1 MKLRKLFA
9 GVAAA
14 ATLLSGMAL
23 GAGSAMAADPA
34 GSATITLSGATNAV
48 KGHAYKVV
56 KIGSYDYSSITKDGK
71 VEGVHVAT
79 DAATAAGAAAAL
91 TKVPDNSNWNTGDY
105 KDNPVGYVAAH
116 SDMFASSVAEPWTG
130 KLRDF
135 VSSLVRQSDF
145 QTVLTGAPEHV
156 ADSDTYTISGL
167 ADGLYI
173 VIDTTADN
181 AEGVDHRQTNS
192 IPMLVAT
199 KINGHDLANQELGK
213 INVKNQPTDI
223 NKVIVK
229 DNKDM
234 TGTTEKV
241 GDTVTFKLTSKVPL
255 TVGYLN
261 TAEKQYQFQMTDT
274 MSKGLTFS
282 SVTSVTI
289 GNKTLKAA
297 NANATVDADHYMLTK
312 TDKQKYNADDT
323 ESMAT
328 TLLFDLSNAV
338 YAAGQN
344 AANSKVDAKAADTIT
359 IIYTA
364 ILNKDAIHAQNGANP
379 NRVDLDYSH
388 NPADNSKHHVPGPE
402 VKVYT
407 YDFGFTKVRAD
418 GQTSLDGAKFTI
430 KKNEKNG
437 QYLKFNETT
446 GLWENGTANDKFTGT
461 SGKFEFKGLGEGTYD
476 IEETDVPDGYLS
488 TTRAKFQVV
497 ITATNKDKDGN
508 VSDNAYTVKFINGN
522 NGFNMLTNLDKDGIA
537 GNGGAKVKNITSITQ
552 LPLTGATGI
561 AIFGVM
567 AVMVIGAGLAIGAK
581 RRSIANRLA

>member
-79 DAATAAGAAAAL
+79 DAATAGAATTVL
-91 TKVPDNSNWNTGDY
+91 TQVSGNSNWNTGDY
-105 KDNPVGYVAAH
+105 RDNPVGYVAAH
-116 SDMFASSVAEPWTG
+116 SDMFASSTAEPWTG

-145 QTVLTGAPEHV
+145 QTVLMAAPKHV
-156 ADSDTYTISGL
+156 ADSDTYTINGL

-173 VIDTTADN
+173 VIDTTAGN
-181 AEGVDHRQTNS
+181 ADGVDHKRTNS

-199 KINGHDLANQELGK
+199 KINGHDFANQELGSIK
-213 INVKNQPTDI
+213 VKNQPTDI

-241 GDTVTFKLTSKVPL
+241 GDAVTFKLTSKVPL

-261 TAEKQYQFQMTDT
+261 TVDKPYQFQMTDT
-274 MSKGLTFS
+274 MSKGLTFF
-282 SVTSVTI
+282 SVTSVKI
-289 GNKTLKAA
+289 GDKTLTAATA
-297 NANATVDADHYMLTK
+297 NAAADADHYKLT
-312 TDKQKYNADDT
+312 TTGKQKYNDAAT
-323 ESMAT
+323 ESTAT

-344 AANSKVDAKAADTIT
+344 AASSKADAKAADTIT

-407 YDFGFTKVRAD
+407 YDFGFTKVKAD

-430 KKNEKNG
+430 KKENG
-437 QYLKFNETT
+437 QYLKFNKVS
-446 GLWENGTANDKFTGT
+446 GLWENGTADDKFTGVD
-461 SGKFEFKGLGEGTYD
+461 GKFEFNGLGEGTYD
-476 IEETDVPDGYLS
+476 IEETDVPVGYLS
-488 TTRAKFQVV
+488 TTKAKFQVV
-497 ITATNKDKDGN
+497 ITATNKDTNNN
-508 VSDNAYTVKFINGN
+508 VLDNAYTVKFMNGN
-522 NGFNMLTNLDKDGIA
+522 SGFNMLTNLKADNTAD
-537 GNGGAKVKNITSITQ
+537 NGGAKVKNITSITQ

>member
-23 GAGSAMAADPA
+23 GAGSAMAADLT

-56 KIGSYDYSSITKDGK
+56 KIGSYDYPSITKDGK
-71 VEGVHVAT
+71 VKGVHVAT
-79 DAATAAGAAAAL
+79 DAATAEAATTVL
-91 TKVPDNSNWNTGDY
+91 TQVSGNSNWNTGDY
-105 KDNPVGYVAAH
+105 RDNPVGYVAAH
-116 SDMFASSVAEPWTG
+116 SDMFASSTAEPWTG

-145 QTVLTGAPEHV
+145 QTVLMAAPKHV

-173 VIDTTADN
+173 VIDTTAGN
-181 AEGVDHRQTNS
+181 AGGVDHKQTNS

-199 KINGHDLANQELGK
+199 KINGHDFADQELGR

-229 DNKDM
+229 DSKDM

-261 TAEKQYQFQMTDT
+261 TADKPYQFQMTDT

-282 SVTSVTI
+282 SVTSVKI
-289 GNKTLKAA
+289 GNKTLKASA
-297 NANATVDADHYMLTK
+297 GATATADADHYKLT
-312 TDKQKYNADDT
+312 TTGNQKYNDTAT
-323 ESMAT
+323 ESTAT

-344 AANSKVDAKAADTIT
+344 AANSKAGAKAADTIT

-364 ILNKDAIHAQNGANP
+364 ILNKNAIHAQNGANP

-407 YDFGFTKVRAD
+407 YDFGFTKVKAD

-430 KKNEKNG
+430 KKNENG
-437 QYLKFNETT
+437 QYLKFNEIT
-446 GLWENGTANDKFTGT
+446 GLWENGTANDKFAGT
-461 SGKFEFKGLGEGTYD
+461 DGKFEFKGLGEGTYD
-476 IEETDVPDGYLS
+476 IEETDVPAGYLS
-488 TTRAKFQVV
+488 TTRAKFQVA
-497 ITATNKDKDGN
+497 ITATNKDKNNN
-508 VSDNAYTVKFINGN
+508 VLDNAYTVKFVNGN
-522 NGFNMLTNLDKDGIA
+522 NGFNMLTNLDKYGIA

>member
-1 MKLRKLFA
+1 MKLRTLFA

-79 DAATAAGAAAAL
+79 DAATAEAATTVL
-91 TKVPDNSNWNTGDY
+91 TQVSGNSNWNTGDY
-105 KDNPVGYVAAH
+105 RDNPVGYVAAH
-116 SDMFASSVAEPWTG
+116 SDMFASSTAEPWTG

-145 QTVLTGAPEHV
+145 QTVLMAAPKHV
-156 ADSDTYTISGL
+156 ADSDTYTINGL

-173 VIDTTADN
+173 VIDTTAGN
-181 AEGVDHRQTNS
+181 ADGVDHKRTNS

-199 KINGHDLANQELGK
+199 KINGHDFANQELGSIK
-213 INVKNQPTDI
+213 VKNQPTDI

-241 GDTVTFKLTSKVPL
+241 GDAVTFKLTSKVPL

-261 TAEKQYQFQMTDT
+261 TVDKPYQFQMTDT
-274 MSKGLTFS
+274 MSKGLTFF
-282 SVTSVTI
+282 SVTSVKI
-289 GNKTLKAA
+289 GDKTLTAATA
-297 NANATVDADHYMLTK
+297 NAAADADHYKLT
-312 TDKQKYNADDT
+312 TTGKQKYNDAAT
-323 ESMAT
+323 ESTAT

-344 AANSKVDAKAADTIT
+344 AASSKADAKAADTIT

-407 YDFGFTKVRAD
+407 YDFGFTKVKAD

-430 KKNEKNG
+430 KKENG
-437 QYLKFNETT
+437 QYLKFNKVS
-446 GLWENGTANDKFTGT
+446 GLWENGTADDKFT
-461 SGKFEFKGLGEGTYD
+461 SVDGKFEFNGLGEGTYG
-476 IEETDVPDGYLS
+476 IEETDVPVGYLS
-488 TTRAKFQVV
+488 TTKAKFQVV
-497 ITATNKDKDGN
+497 ITATNKDTNNK
-508 VSDNAYTVKFINGN
+508 VLDNAYTVKFMNGN
-522 NGFNMLTNLDKDGIA
+522 NGFNMLTNLKADNTAD
-537 GNGGAKVKNITSITQ
+537 NGGAKVKNITSITQ

>member
-79 DAATAAGAAAAL
+79 DAATAEAATTVL
-91 TKVPDNSNWNTGDY
+91 TQVSGNSNWNTGDY
-105 KDNPVGYVAAH
+105 RDNPVGYVAAH
-116 SDMFASSVAEPWTG
+116 SDMFASSTAEPWTG

-145 QTVLTGAPEHV
+145 QTVLMAAPKHV
-156 ADSDTYTISGL
+156 ADSDTYTINGL

-173 VIDTTADN
+173 VIDTTAGN
-181 AEGVDHRQTNS
+181 ADGVDHKRTNS

-199 KINGHDLANQELGK
+199 KINGHDFANQELGSIK
-213 INVKNQPTDI
+213 VKNQPTDI

-241 GDTVTFKLTSKVPL
+241 GDAVTFKLTSKVPL

-261 TAEKQYQFQMTDT
+261 TVDKPYQFQMTDT
-274 MSKGLTFS
+274 MSKGLTFF
-282 SVTSVTI
+282 SVTSVKI
-289 GNKTLKAA
+289 GDKTLTAATA
-297 NANATVDADHYMLTK
+297 NAAADADHYKLT
-312 TDKQKYNADDT
+312 TTGKQKYNDAAT
-323 ESMAT
+323 ESTAT

-344 AANSKVDAKAADTIT
+344 AASSKADAKAADTIT

-407 YDFGFTKVRAD
+407 YDFGYTKVKAV

-430 KKNEKNG
+430 KKENG
-437 QYLKFNETT
+437 QYLKFNKVS
-446 GLWENGTANDKFTGT
+446 GLWENGTADDKFT
-461 SGKFEFKGLGEGTYD
+461 SVDGKFEFNGLGEGTYG
-476 IEETDVPDGYLS
+476 IEETDVPVGYLS
-488 TTRAKFQVV
+488 TTKAKFQVV
-497 ITATNKDKDGN
+497 ITATNKDTNNN
-508 VSDNAYTVKFINGN
+508 VLDNAYTVKFMNGN
-522 NGFNMLTNLDKDGIA
+522 KGFNMLTNLKADNTAD
-537 GNGGAKVKNITSITQ
+537 NGGAKVKNITSITQ

>member
-79 DAATAAGAAAAL
+79 DAATAEAATTVL
-91 TKVPDNSNWNTGDY
+91 TQVSGNSNWNTGDY
-105 KDNPVGYVAAH
+105 RDNPVGYVAAH
-116 SDMFASSVAEPWTG
+116 SDMFASSTAEPWTG

-135 VSSLVRQSDF
+135 VSRLVRQSDF
-145 QTVLTGAPEHV
+145 QTVLMAAPKHV
-156 ADSDTYTISGL
+156 ADSDTYTINGL

-173 VIDTTADN
+173 VIDTTAGN
-181 AEGVDHRQTNS
+181 ADGVDHKHTNS

-199 KINGHDLANQELGK
+199 KINGHDFANQELGSIK
-213 INVKNQPTDI
+213 VKNQPTDI

-241 GDTVTFKLTSKVPL
+241 GDAVTFKLTSKVPL

-261 TAEKQYQFQMTDT
+261 TVDKPYQFQMTDT
-274 MSKGLTFS
+274 MSKGLTFF
-282 SVTSVTI
+282 SVTSVKI
-289 GNKTLKAA
+289 GDKTLTAATA
-297 NANATVDADHYMLTK
+297 NAAADADHYKLT
-312 TDKQKYNADDT
+312 TTGKQKYNDAAT
-323 ESMAT
+323 ESTAT

-344 AANSKVDAKAADTIT
+344 AASSKADAKAADTIT

-407 YDFGFTKVRAD
+407 YDFGFTKVKAD

-430 KKNEKNG
+430 KKENG
-437 QYLKFNETT
+437 QYLKFNKVS
-446 GLWENGTANDKFTGT
+446 GLWENGTADDKFT
-461 SGKFEFKGLGEGTYD
+461 SVDGKFEFNGLGEGTYG
-476 IEETDVPDGYLS
+476 IEETDVPVGYLS
-488 TTRAKFQVV
+488 TTKAKFQVV
-497 ITATNKDKDGN
+497 ITATNKDTNNN
-508 VSDNAYTVKFINGN
+508 VLDNAYTVKFMNGN
-522 NGFNMLTNLDKDGIA
+522 NGFNMLTNLKADNTAD
-537 GNGGAKVKNITSITQ
+537 NGGAKVKNITSITQ

>member
-34 GSATITLSGATNAV
+34 SNATITLSGADNAV

-56 KIGSYDYSSITKDGK
+56 KIGSYDHASIKQDGK
-71 VEGVHVAT
+71 VEGVHVTT
-79 DAATAAGAAAAL
+79 DTATANGAAAAL
-91 TKVPDNSNWNTGDY
+91 TMVSDNDNWNAGDY

-116 SDMFASSVAEPWTG
+116 SDMFAGSTTEPWTG

-135 VSSLVRQSDF
+135 VSSLVQQSEF
-145 QTVLTGAPEHV
+145 QTALAGAPEHV
-156 ADSDTYTISGL
+156 ANSDTYTISGL

-181 AEGVDHRQTNS
+181 ANGVDHKHTNS

-199 KINGHDLANQELGK
+199 KINGHDLANQELGS

-261 TAEKQYQFQMTDT
+261 TADKPYQFQMTDT

-289 GNKTLKAA
+289 GSKTLEAD
-297 NANATVDADHYMLTK
+297 NATADADHYKLIK
-312 TDKQKYNADDT
+312 TANQKYNDAAT
-323 ESMAT
+323 ESAAT

-344 AANSKVDAKAADTIT
+344 AASSKANAKAADTIT
-359 IIYTA
+359 ITYTA
-364 ILNKDAIHAQNGANP
+364 ILNKNAIHAQNGANP

-407 YDFGFTKVRAD
+407 YDFGFTKVKAD

-430 KKNEKNG
+430 KKDN
-437 QYLKFNETT
+437 QYLKFDETT
-446 GLWENGTANDKFTGT
+446 GLWKNGTANDKFIGT
-461 SGKFEFKGLGEGTYD
+461 NGKFEFKGLGEGTYD
-476 IEETDVPDGYLS
+476 IEETDVPTGYLS
-488 TTRAKFQVV
+488 TARAKFQVV
-497 ITATNKDKDGN
+497 ITATNKDTNNN
-508 VSDNAYTVKFINGN
+508 VLDNAYTVKFMNGN
-522 NGFNMLTNLDKDGIA
+522 NGFNMLTNLKADNTAD
-537 GNGGAKVKNITSITQ
+537 NGGAKVKNITSITQ

>member
-79 DAATAAGAAAAL
+79 DAATAEAATTVL
-91 TKVPDNSNWNTGDY
+91 TQVSGNSNWNTGDY
-105 KDNPVGYVAAH
+105 RDNPVGYVAAH
-116 SDMFASSVAEPWTG
+116 SDMFASSTAEPWTG

-145 QTVLTGAPEHV
+145 QTVLMAAPKHV
-156 ADSDTYTISGL
+156 ADSDTYTINGL

-173 VIDTTADN
+173 VIDTTAGN
-181 AEGVDHRQTNS
+181 ADGVDHKRTNS

-199 KINGHDLANQELGK
+199 KINGHDFANQELGSIK
-213 INVKNQPTDI
+213 VKNQPTDI

-241 GDTVTFKLTSKVPL
+241 GDAVTFKLTSKVPL

-261 TAEKQYQFQMTDT
+261 TVDKPYQFQMTDT
-274 MSKGLTFS
+274 MSKGLTFF
-282 SVTSVTI
+282 SVTSVKI
-289 GNKTLKAA
+289 GDKTLTAATA
-297 NANATVDADHYMLTK
+297 NAAADADHYKLT
-312 TDKQKYNADDT
+312 TTGKQKYNDAAT
-323 ESMAT
+323 ESTAT

-344 AANSKVDAKAADTIT
+344 AASSKAGAKAADTIT

-407 YDFGFTKVRAD
+407 YDFGFTKVKAD

-430 KKNEKNG
+430 KKENG
-437 QYLKFNETT
+437 QYLKFNKVS
-446 GLWENGTANDKFTGT
+446 GLWENGTADDKFT
-461 SGKFEFKGLGEGTYD
+461 SVDGKFEFNGLGEGTYD
-476 IEETDVPDGYLS
+476 IEETDVPVGYLS
-488 TTRAKFQVV
+488 TTKAKFQVV
-497 ITATNKDKDGN
+497 ITATNKDTNNN
-508 VSDNAYTVKFINGN
+508 VLDNAYTVKFMNGN
-522 NGFNMLTNLDKDGIA
+522 NGFNMLTNLKADNTAD
-537 GNGGAKVKNITSITQ
+537 NGGAKVKNITSITQ

>member
-56 KIGSYDYSSITKDGK
+56 KIGSYDHASIKQDGK

-79 DAATAAGAAAAL
+79 DAATAEAATTVL
-91 TKVPDNSNWNTGDY
+91 TKVLGNNNWNTGDY

-116 SDMFASSVAEPWTG
+116 SEMFASSTAEPWTG
-130 KLRDF
+130 KLREF
-135 VSSLVRQSDF
+135 VSSLVQQSEF
-145 QTVLTGAPEHV
+145 QTALVGAAEHV
-156 ADSDTYTISGL
+156 ADSGTYTINGL
-167 ADGLYI
+167 KDGLYI

-181 AEGVDHRQTNS
+181 ADGVDHKHTNS

-199 KINGHDLANQELGK
+199 KIDGHDFANQELGSIK
-213 INVKNQPTDI
+213 VKNQPTDI

-229 DNKDM
+229 DDKGM

-261 TAEKQYQFQMTDT
+261 TDKPYQFQMTDT

-282 SVTSVTI
+282 SVTSVKI
-289 GNKTLKAA
+289 GSKTLNAA
-297 NANATVDADHYMLTK
+297 NDTATADADHYKLIT
-312 TDKQKYNADDT
+312 TDKQKYNAADT

-344 AANSKVDAKAADTIT
+344 AANSKADAKAADTIT
-359 IIYTA
+359 ITYTA

-407 YDFGFTKVRAD
+407 YDFGFTKVKAD

-430 KKNEKNG
+430 KKG
-437 QYLKFNETT
+437 DQYLKFDETT
-446 GLWENGTANDKFTGT
+446 GLWKNGTADDKFTGVD
-461 SGKFEFKGLGEGTYD
+461 GKFEFKGLGEGTYD
-476 IEETDVPDGYLS
+476 IEETDVPKGYLS
-488 TTRAKFQVV
+488 TTRAKFRVV

-508 VSDNAYTVKFINGN
+508 VSDNAYTVKFVNGN
-522 NGFNMLTNLDKDGIA
+522 EGFNMLTNLKTDNTAD
-537 GNGGAKVKNITSITQ
+537 NGGAKVKNITSITQ

>member
-34 GSATITLSGATNAV
+34 DNATITLSGATNAV

-91 TKVPDNSNWNTGDY
+91 NEVSDNSNWNTGDY
-105 KDNPVGYVAAH
+105 KDNPVGYVAAR

-156 ADSDTYTISGL
+156 ADSDAYTISGL

-181 AEGVDHRQTNS
+181 AKGVDHKQTNS

-261 TAEKQYQFQMTDT
+261 TVDKPYQFQMTDT

-282 SVTSVTI
+282 GVTSVKI
-289 GNKTLKAA
+289 GDKTLTAATA
-297 NANATVDADHYMLTK
+297 NAAADADHYKLT
-312 TDKQKYNADDT
+312 TTGKQKYNDAAT
-323 ESMAT
+323 ESTAT

-344 AANSKVDAKAADTIT
+344 AASSKVDAKAADTIT

-388 NPADNSKHHVPGPE
+388 NPADNSRHHVPGPE

-407 YDFGFTKVRAD
+407 YDFGFTKVKAD

-430 KKNEKNG
+430 KKNENG

-446 GLWENGTANDKFTGT
+446 GLWENGTADDKFAGVN
-461 SGKFEFKGLGEGTYD
+461 GKFEFKGLGEGTYD

-488 TTRAKFQVV
+488 TTKAKFQVV
-497 ITATNKDKDGN
+497 ITATNKGTNNN
-508 VSDNAYTVKFINGN
+508 VLDNAYTVKFVNGN

>member
-79 DAATAAGAAAAL
+79 DAATAEAATTVL
-91 TKVPDNSNWNTGDY
+91 TQVSGNSNWNTGDY
-105 KDNPVGYVAAH
+105 RDNPVGYVAAH
-116 SDMFASSVAEPWTG
+116 SDMFASSTAEPWTG

-145 QTVLTGAPEHV
+145 QTVLMAAPKHV
-156 ADSDTYTISGL
+156 ADSDTYTINGL

-173 VIDTTADN
+173 VIDTTAGN
-181 AEGVDHRQTNS
+181 ADGVDHKRTNS

-199 KINGHDLANQELGK
+199 KINGHDFANQELGSIK
-213 INVKNQPTDI
+213 VKNQPTDI

-241 GDTVTFKLTSKVPL
+241 GDAVTFKLTSKVPL

-261 TAEKQYQFQMTDT
+261 TVDKPYQFQMTDT
-274 MSKGLTFS
+274 MSKGLTFF
-282 SVTSVTI
+282 SVTSVKI
-289 GNKTLKAA
+289 GDKTLTAATA
-297 NANATVDADHYMLTK
+297 NAAADADHYKLT
-312 TDKQKYNADDT
+312 TTGKQKYNDAAT
-323 ESMAT
+323 ESTAT

-344 AANSKVDAKAADTIT
+344 AASSKAGAKAADTIT

-407 YDFGFTKVRAD
+407 YDFGFTKVKAD

-430 KKNEKNG
+430 KKENG
-437 QYLKFNETT
+437 QYLKFNKVS
-446 GLWENGTANDKFTGT
+446 GLWENGTADDKFT
-461 SGKFEFKGLGEGTYD
+461 SVDGKFEFNGLGEGTYD
-476 IEETDVPDGYLS
+476 IEETDVPVGYLS
-488 TTRAKFQVV
+488 TTKAKFQVV
-497 ITATNKDKDGN
+497 ITATNKDTNNN
-508 VSDNAYTVKFINGN
+508 VLDNAYTVKFMNGN
-522 NGFNMLTNLDKDGIA
+522 NGFNMLTNLKADNTAD
-537 GNGGAKVKNITSITQ
+537 NGGAKVKNITSITQ

-561 AIFGVM
+561 AIFSVM

>member
-23 GAGSAMAADPA
+23 GAGSAMAAD
-34 GSATITLSGATNAV
+34 SAAITLSGATNAV
-48 KGHAYKVV
+48 NGHTYKVV
-56 KIGSYDYSSITKDGK
+56 KIGSYDHPSITQNGK
-71 VEGVHVAT
+71 VEGVHVTTDTAT
-79 DAATAAGAAAAL
+79 ATGAATALTTAL
-91 TKVPDNSNWNTGDY
+91 NDSGWNAGDY
-105 KDNPVGYVAAH
+105 ENNPVGYVAAY
-116 SDMFASSVAEPWTG
+116 SGVFVSSAEEPWTG

-135 VSSLVRQSDF
+135 VGSLVQQSDF
-145 QTVLTGAPEHV
+145 QDALAGATEYV
-156 ADSDTYTISGL
+156 ATSDTYTINGL
-167 ADGLYI
+167 EDGLYV

-181 AEGVDHRQTNS
+181 ADGVDHKHTNS

-199 KINGHDLANQELGK
+199 KINGHDFADQKLGS
-213 INVKNQPTDI
+213 INVKNQPTYID
-223 NKVIVK
+223 KVIVK
-229 DNKDM
+229 DDKDM

-261 TAEKQYQFQMTDT
+261 TADKPYQFQMTDT

-297 NANATVDADHYMLTK
+297 ADADAADANHYKLT
-312 TDKQKYNADDT
+312 TAYDQKYNADDA
-323 ESMAT
+323 ESKAT

-344 AANSKVDAKAADTIT
+344 AVSSEADAKAADTIT

-407 YDFGFTKVRAD
+407 YDFGFTKVKAD

-430 KKNEKNG
+430 KKG
-437 QYLKFNETT
+437 DQYLKFNKDT
-446 GLWENGTANDKFTGT
+446 GLWENGTAYDKFAGVD
-461 SGKFEFKGLGEGTYD
+461 GKFEFKGLGEGTYD

-488 TTRAKFQVV
+488 TTRAKFQVI
-497 ITATNKDKDGN
+497 ITATNKDEKG
-508 VSDNAYTVKFINGN
+508 VRDNTYTVKFVNGN
-522 NGFNMLTNLDKDGIA
+522 GTFNMLTNLDEDGFA
-537 GNGGAKVKNITSITQ
+537 GEDGAKVKNITSITQ

-567 AVMVIGAGLAIGAK
+567 AVMVIGAGLVIGAK

>member
-23 GAGSAMAADPA
+23 GAGSAMAADPT
-34 GSATITLSGATNAV
+34 GNATITLSGADNAV
-48 KGHAYKVV
+48 KGHSYKVV

-79 DAATAAGAAAAL
+79 DAATAKAATTVL
-91 TKVPDNSNWNTGDY
+91 INVSGNSNWNTGDY

-116 SDMFASSVAEPWTG
+116 SDMFASSTAEPWTG
-130 KLRDF
+130 KLREF
-135 VSSLVRQSDF
+135 VSLLVQQSEF
-145 QTVLTGAPEHV
+145 QTALAGATEHV
-156 ADSDTYTISGL
+156 ADSDTYTINGL
-167 ADGLYI
+167 KDGLYI

-181 AEGVDHRQTNS
+181 ADGVDHKHTNS

-199 KINGHDLANQELGK
+199 KINGHDFANQKLGN

-261 TAEKQYQFQMTDT
+261 TVDKPYQFQMTDT

-282 SVTSVTI
+282 SVTSVKI
-289 GNKTLKAA
+289 GSKTLTAA
-297 NANATVDADHYMLTK
+297 NANAAADADHYKLTK
-312 TDKQKYNADDT
+312 TDKQKYNDAAT
-323 ESMAT
+323 ESTAT
-328 TLLFDLSNAV
+328 TLLFNLSNAV

-344 AANSKVDAKAADTIT
+344 AASSKADAKAADTIT

-388 NPADNSKHHVPGPE
+388 NPADNSTYHVPGPE

-407 YDFGFTKVRAD
+407 YDFGFTKVKAD
-418 GQTSLDGAKFTI
+418 GQTSLTGAKFTI
-430 KKNEKNG
+430 KKG
-437 QYLKFNETT
+437 DQYLKFDETT
-446 GLWENGTANDKFTGT
+446 GLWKNGTADDKFTGQN
-461 SGKFEFKGLGEGTYD
+461 GKFEFKGLGEGTYD
-476 IEETDVPDGYLS
+476 IEETDVPKGYLS
-488 TTRAKFQVV
+488 TTRAKFRVV

-508 VSDNAYTVKFINGN
+508 VSDNAYTIKFVNGN
-522 NGFNMLTNLDKDGIA
+522 EGFNMLTNLKTDNTAD
-537 GNGGAKVKNITSITQ
+537 NGGAKVKNITSITQ

>member
-79 DAATAAGAAAAL
+79 DAATAEAATTVL
-91 TKVPDNSNWNTGDY
+91 TQVSGNSNWNTGDY
-105 KDNPVGYVAAH
+105 RDNPVGYVAAH
-116 SDMFASSVAEPWTG
+116 SDMFASSTAEPWTG

-145 QTVLTGAPEHV
+145 QTVLMAAPKHV
-156 ADSDTYTISGL
+156 ADSDTYTINGL

-173 VIDTTADN
+173 VIDTTAGN
-181 AEGVDHRQTNS
+181 ADGVDHKRTNS

-199 KINGHDLANQELGK
+199 KINGHDFANQELGSIK
-213 INVKNQPTDI
+213 VKNQPTDI

-241 GDTVTFKLTSKVPL
+241 GDAVTFKLTSKVPL

-261 TAEKQYQFQMTDT
+261 TVDKPYQFQMTDT
-274 MSKGLTFS
+274 MSKGLTFF
-282 SVTSVTI
+282 SVTSVKI
-289 GNKTLKAA
+289 GDKTLTAATA
-297 NANATVDADHYMLTK
+297 NAAADADHYKLT
-312 TDKQKYNADDT
+312 TTGKQKYNDAAT
-323 ESMAT
+323 ESTAT

-344 AANSKVDAKAADTIT
+344 AASSKADAKAADTIT

-407 YDFGFTKVRAD
+407 YDFGFTKVKAD

-430 KKNEKNG
+430 KKENG
-437 QYLKFNETT
+437 QYLKSNKVS
-446 GLWENGTANDKFTGT
+446 GLWENGTADDKFT
-461 SGKFEFKGLGEGTYD
+461 SVDGKFEFNGLGEGTYG
-476 IEETDVPDGYLS
+476 IEETDVPVGYLS
-488 TTRAKFQVV
+488 TTKAKFQVV
-497 ITATNKDKDGN
+497 ITATNKDTNNN
-508 VSDNAYTVKFINGN
+508 VLDNAYTVKFMNGN
-522 NGFNMLTNLDKDGIA
+522 NGFNMLTNLKADNTAD
-537 GNGGAKVKNITSITQ
+537 NGGAKVKNITSITQ

>member
-1 MKLRKLFA
+1 MKLKKLFA

-79 DAATAAGAAAAL
+79 DAATAEAATTVL
-91 TKVPDNSNWNTGDY
+91 TQVSGNSNWNTGDY
-105 KDNPVGYVAAH
+105 RDNPVGYVAAH
-116 SDMFASSVAEPWTG
+116 SDMFASSTAEPWTG

-145 QTVLTGAPEHV
+145 QTVLMAAPKHV
-156 ADSDTYTISGL
+156 ADSDTYTINGL

-173 VIDTTADN
+173 VIDTTAGN
-181 AEGVDHRQTNS
+181 ADGVDHKRTNS

-199 KINGHDLANQELGK
+199 KINGHDFANQELGSIK
-213 INVKNQPTDI
+213 VKNQPTDI

-241 GDTVTFKLTSKVPL
+241 GDAVTFKLTSKVPL

-261 TAEKQYQFQMTDT
+261 TVDKPYQFQMTDT
-274 MSKGLTFS
+274 MSKGLTFF
-282 SVTSVTI
+282 SVTSVKI
-289 GNKTLKAA
+289 GDKTLTAATA
-297 NANATVDADHYMLTK
+297 NAAADADHYKLT
-312 TDKQKYNADDT
+312 TTGKQKYNDAAT
-323 ESMAT
+323 ESTAT

-344 AANSKVDAKAADTIT
+344 AASSKADAKAADTIT

-407 YDFGFTKVRAD
+407 YDFGFTKVKAD

-430 KKNEKNG
+430 KKENG
-437 QYLKFNETT
+437 QYLKFNKVS
-446 GLWENGTANDKFTGT
+446 GLWENGTADDKFT
-461 SGKFEFKGLGEGTYD
+461 SVDGKFEFNGLGEGTYD
-476 IEETDVPDGYLS
+476 IEETDVPVGYLS
-488 TTRAKFQVV
+488 TTKAKFQVV
-497 ITATNKDKDGN
+497 ITATNKDTNNN
-508 VSDNAYTVKFINGN
+508 VLDNAYTVKFMNGN
-522 NGFNMLTNLDKDGIA
+522 NGFNMLTNLKADNTAD
-537 GNGGAKVKNITSITQ
+537 NGGAKVKNITSITQ

>member
-79 DAATAAGAAAAL
+79 DAATAEAATTVL
-91 TKVPDNSNWNTGDY
+91 TQVSGNSNWNTGDY
-105 KDNPVGYVAAH
+105 RDNPVGYVAAH
-116 SDMFASSVAEPWTG
+116 SDMFASSTAEPWTG

-145 QTVLTGAPEHV
+145 QTVLMAAPKHV
-156 ADSDTYTISGL
+156 ADSDTYTINGL

-173 VIDTTADN
+173 VIDTTAGN
-181 AEGVDHRQTNS
+181 ADGVDHKRTNS

-199 KINGHDLANQELGK
+199 KINGHDFANQELGSIK
-213 INVKNQPTDI
+213 VKNQPTDI

-241 GDTVTFKLTSKVPL
+241 GDAVTFKLTSKVPL

-261 TAEKQYQFQMTDT
+261 TVDKPYQFQMTDT
-274 MSKGLTFS
+274 MSKGLTFF
-282 SVTSVTI
+282 SVTSVKI
-289 GNKTLKAA
+289 GDKTLTAATA
-297 NANATVDADHYMLTK
+297 NAAADADHYKLT
-312 TDKQKYNADDT
+312 TTGKQKYNDAAT
-323 ESMAT
+323 ESTAT

-344 AANSKVDAKAADTIT
+344 AASSKADAKAADTIT

-407 YDFGFTKVRAD
+407 YDFGFTKVKAD

-430 KKNEKNG
+430 KKENG
-437 QYLKFNETT
+437 QYLKFNKVS
-446 GLWENGTANDKFTGT
+446 GLWENGTADDKFT
-461 SGKFEFKGLGEGTYD
+461 SVDGKFGFNGLGEGTYD
-476 IEETDVPDGYLS
+476 IEETDVPVGYLS
-488 TTRAKFQVV
+488 TTKAKFQVV
-497 ITATNKDKDGN
+497 ITATNKDTNNN
-508 VSDNAYTVKFINGN
+508 VLDNAYTVKFMNGN
-522 NGFNMLTNLDKDGIA
+522 NGFNMLTNLKADNTAD
-537 GNGGAKVKNITSITQ
+537 NGGAKVKNITSITQ

>member
-79 DAATAAGAAAAL
+79 DAATAEAATTVL
-91 TKVPDNSNWNTGDY
+91 TQVSGNSNWNTGDY
-105 KDNPVGYVAAH
+105 RDNPVGYVAAH
-116 SDMFASSVAEPWTG
+116 SDMFASSTAEPWTG

-145 QTVLTGAPEHV
+145 QTVLMAAPKHV
-156 ADSDTYTISGL
+156 ADSDTYTINGL

-173 VIDTTADN
+173 VIDTTAGN
-181 AEGVDHRQTNS
+181 ADGVDHKRTNS

-199 KINGHDLANQELGK
+199 KINGHDFANQELGSIK
-213 INVKNQPTDI
+213 VKNQPTDI

-241 GDTVTFKLTSKVPL
+241 GDAVTFKLTSKVPL

-261 TAEKQYQFQMTDT
+261 TVDKPYQFQMTDT
-274 MSKGLTFS
+274 MSKGLTFF
-282 SVTSVTI
+282 SVTSVKI
-289 GNKTLKAA
+289 GDKTLTAATA
-297 NANATVDADHYMLTK
+297 NAAADADHYKLT
-312 TDKQKYNADDT
+312 TTGKQKYNDAAT
-323 ESMAT
+323 ESTAT

-344 AANSKVDAKAADTIT
+344 AASSKADAKAADTIT

-407 YDFGFTKVRAD
+407 YDFGFTKVKAD

-430 KKNEKNG
+430 KKENG
-437 QYLKFNETT
+437 QYLKFNKVS
-446 GLWENGTANDKFTGT
+446 GLWENGTADDKFT
-461 SGKFEFKGLGEGTYD
+461 SVDGKFEFNGLGEGTYG
-476 IEETDVPDGYLS
+476 IEETDVPVGYLS
-488 TTRAKFQVV
+488 TTKAKFQVV
-497 ITATNKDKDGN
+497 ITATNKDTNNN
-508 VSDNAYTVKFINGN
+508 VLDNAYTVKFMNGN
-522 NGFNMLTNLDKDGIA
+522 NGFNMLTNLKADNTAD
-537 GNGGAKVKNITSITQ
+537 NGGAKVKNITSITQ

>member
-79 DAATAAGAAAAL
+79 DAATAGAATTVL
-91 TKVPDNSNWNTGDY
+91 TQVSGNSNWNTGDY
-105 KDNPVGYVAAH
+105 RDNPVGYVAAH
-116 SDMFASSVAEPWTG
+116 SDMFASSTAEPWTG

-145 QTVLTGAPEHV
+145 QTVLMAAPKHV
-156 ADSDTYTISGL
+156 ADSDTYTINGL

-173 VIDTTADN
+173 VIDTTAGN
-181 AEGVDHRQTNS
+181 ADGVDHKRTNS

-199 KINGHDLANQELGK
+199 KINGHDFANQELGSIK
-213 INVKNQPTDI
+213 VKNQPTDI

-241 GDTVTFKLTSKVPL
+241 GDAVTFKLTSKVPL

-261 TAEKQYQFQMTDT
+261 TVDKPYQFQMTDT
-274 MSKGLTFS
+274 MSKGLTFF
-282 SVTSVTI
+282 SVTSVKI
-289 GNKTLKAA
+289 GDKTLTAATA
-297 NANATVDADHYMLTK
+297 NAAADADHYKLT
-312 TDKQKYNADDT
+312 TTGKQKYNDAAT
-323 ESMAT
+323 ESTAT

-344 AANSKVDAKAADTIT
+344 AASSKADAKAADTIT

-407 YDFGFTKVRAD
+407 YDFGFTKVKAD

-430 KKNEKNG
+430 KKENG
-437 QYLKFNETT
+437 QYLKFNKVS
-446 GLWENGTANDKFTGT
+446 GLWENGTADDKFTGVD
-461 SGKFEFKGLGEGTYD
+461 GKFEFNGLGEGTYD
-476 IEETDVPDGYLS
+476 IEETDVPVGYLS
-488 TTRAKFQVV
+488 TTKAKFQVV
-497 ITATNKDKDGN
+497 ITATNKDTNNN
-508 VSDNAYTVKFINGN
+508 VLDNAYTVKFMNGKS
-522 NGFNMLTNLDKDGIA
+522 GFNMLTNLKADNTAD
-537 GNGGAKVKNITSITQ
+537 NGGAKVKNITSITQ

>member
-79 DAATAAGAAAAL
+79 DAATAEAATTVL
-91 TKVPDNSNWNTGDY
+91 TQVSGNSNWNTGDY
-105 KDNPVGYVAAH
+105 RDNPVGYVAAH
-116 SDMFASSVAEPWTG
+116 SDMFASSTAEPWTG

-145 QTVLTGAPEHV
+145 QTVLMAAPKHV
-156 ADSDTYTISGL
+156 ADSDTYTINGL

-173 VIDTTADN
+173 VIDTTAGN
-181 AEGVDHRQTNS
+181 ADGVDHKRTNS

-199 KINGHDLANQELGK
+199 KINGHDFANQELGSIK
-213 INVKNQPTDI
+213 VKNQPTDI

-241 GDTVTFKLTSKVPL
+241 GDAVTFKLTSKVPL

-261 TAEKQYQFQMTDT
+261 TVDKPYQFQMTDT
-274 MSKGLTFS
+274 MSKGLTFF
-282 SVTSVTI
+282 SVTSVKI
-289 GNKTLKAA
+289 GDKTLTAATA
-297 NANATVDADHYMLTK
+297 NAAADADHYKLT
-312 TDKQKYNADDT
+312 TTGKQKYNDAAT
-323 ESMAT
+323 ESTAT

-344 AANSKVDAKAADTIT
+344 AASSKADAKAADTIT

-407 YDFGFTKVRAD
+407 YDFGFTKVKAD

-430 KKNEKNG
+430 KKENG
-437 QYLKFNETT
+437 QYLKFNKVS
-446 GLWENGTANDKFTGT
+446 GLWENGTADDKFT
-461 SGKFEFKGLGEGTYD
+461 SVDGKFEFNGLGEGTYD
-476 IEETDVPDGYLS
+476 IEETDVPVGYLS
-488 TTRAKFQVV
+488 TTKAKFQVV
-497 ITATNKDKDGN
+497 ITATNKDTNNN
-508 VSDNAYTVKFINGN
+508 VLDNAYTVKFMNGN
-522 NGFNMLTNLDKDGIA
+522 NGFNMLTNLKADNTAD
-537 GNGGAKVKNITSITQ
+537 NGGAKVKNITSITQ

>member
-56 KIGSYDYSSITKDGK
+56 KIGSYDYSSIKQDGK

-79 DAATAAGAAAAL
+79 DAATAEAAATVL
-91 TKVPDNSNWNTGDY
+91 TQVLNNNSNWNAGDY

-116 SDMFASSVAEPWTG
+116 SDMFASSTAEPWTG

-135 VSSLVRQSDF
+135 VSSLVRQSEF
-145 QTVLTGAPEHV
+145 QTALAGATEHV
-156 ADSDTYTISGL
+156 ADSDTYTINGL
-167 ADGLYI
+167 KDGLYI

-181 AEGVDHRQTNS
+181 ADGVDHKHTNS

-199 KINGHDLANQELGK
+199 KIDGHDFADQTLGN

-261 TAEKQYQFQMTDT
+261 TVDKPYRFQMTDT

-282 SVTSVTI
+282 GVTSVTI

-297 NANATVDADHYMLTK
+297 NADADHYQLTK
-312 TDKQKYNADDT
+312 KDNQQYNDTDT
-323 ESMAT
+323 ENKAT

-338 YAAGQN
+338 HAAGQN
-344 AANSKVDAKAADTIT
+344 AVSSTVDAKAADTIT
-359 IIYTA
+359 ITYTA

-407 YDFGFTKVRAD
+407 YDFGFTKVKAD

-430 KKNEKNG
+430 KKG
-437 QYLKFNETT
+437 DQYLKFNETT
-446 GLWENGTANDKFTGT
+446 GLWENGTANDKFT
-461 SGKFEFKGLGEGTYD
+461 SVDGKFEFNGLGEGTYD
-476 IEETDVPDGYLS
+476 IEETDVPEGYLS
-488 TTRAKFQVV
+488 VTKARFQVV
-497 ITATNKDKDGN
+497 ITATRKDTNNN
-508 VSDNAYTVKFINGN
+508 VLDNDYTVKFMNGN
-522 NGFNMLTNLDKDGIA
+522 NGFNMLTNLKADNTAD
-537 GNGGAKVKNITSITQ
+537 NGGAKVKNITSITQ

>member
-1 MKLRKLFA
+1 
-9 GVAAA
+9 
-14 ATLLSGMAL
+14 
-23 GAGSAMAADPA
+23 
-34 GSATITLSGATNAV
+34 
-48 KGHAYKVV
+48 
-56 KIGSYDYSSITKDGK
+56 
-71 VEGVHVAT
+71 
-79 DAATAAGAAAAL
+79 
-91 TKVPDNSNWNTGDY
+91 
-105 KDNPVGYVAAH
+105 
-116 SDMFASSVAEPWTG
+116 MFASSTAEPWTG

-145 QTVLTGAPEHV
+145 QTVLMAAPKHV
-156 ADSDTYTISGL
+156 ADSDTYTINGL

-173 VIDTTADN
+173 VIDTTAGN
-181 AEGVDHRQTNS
+181 ADGVDHKRTNS

-199 KINGHDLANQELGK
+199 KINGHDFANQELGSIK
-213 INVKNQPTDI
+213 VKNQPTDI

-241 GDTVTFKLTSKVPL
+241 GDAVTFKLTSKVPL

-261 TAEKQYQFQMTDT
+261 TVDKPYQFQMTDT
-274 MSKGLTFS
+274 MSKGLTFF
-282 SVTSVTI
+282 SVTSVKI
-289 GNKTLKAA
+289 GDKTLTAATA
-297 NANATVDADHYMLTK
+297 NAAADADHYKLT
-312 TDKQKYNADDT
+312 TTGKQKYNDAAT
-323 ESMAT
+323 ESTAT

-344 AANSKVDAKAADTIT
+344 AASSKADAKAADTIT

-407 YDFGFTKVRAD
+407 YDFGFTKVKAD

-430 KKNEKNG
+430 KKENG
-437 QYLKFNETT
+437 QYLKFNKVS
-446 GLWENGTANDKFTGT
+446 GLWENGTADDKFT
-461 SGKFEFKGLGEGTYD
+461 SVDGKFEFNGLGEGTYG
-476 IEETDVPDGYLS
+476 IEETDVPVGYLS
-488 TTRAKFQVV
+488 TTKAKFQVV
-497 ITATNKDKDGN
+497 ITATNKDTNNN
-508 VSDNAYTVKFINGN
+508 VLDNAYTVKFMNGN
-522 NGFNMLTNLDKDGIA
+522 NGFNMLTNLKADNTAD
-537 GNGGAKVKNITSITQ
+537 NGGAKVKNITSITQ

>member
-56 KIGSYDYSSITKDGK
+56 KIGSYDYSSIKQDGK

-79 DAATAAGAAAAL
+79 DAATAEAAATVL
-91 TKVPDNSNWNTGDY
+91 TQVLNNNSNWNAGDY

-116 SDMFASSVAEPWTG
+116 SDMFASSTAEPWTG

-135 VSSLVRQSDF
+135 VSSLVRQSEF
-145 QTVLTGAPEHV
+145 QTALAGATEHV
-156 ADSDTYTISGL
+156 ADSDTYTINGL
-167 ADGLYI
+167 KDGLYI

-181 AEGVDHRQTNS
+181 ADGVDHKHTNS

-199 KINGHDLANQELGK
+199 KIDGHDFADQTLGN

-261 TAEKQYQFQMTDT
+261 TVDKPYRFQMTDT

-282 SVTSVTI
+282 GVTSVTI

-297 NANATVDADHYMLTK
+297 NADANADADHYQLTK
-312 TDKQKYNADDT
+312 KDNQQYNDTDT
-323 ESMAT
+323 ENKAT

-338 YAAGQN
+338 HAAGQN
-344 AANSKVDAKAADTIT
+344 AVSSTVDAKAADTIT
-359 IIYTA
+359 ITYTA

-407 YDFGFTKVRAD
+407 YDFGFTKVKAD

-430 KKNEKNG
+430 KKG
-437 QYLKFNETT
+437 DQYLKFNETT
-446 GLWENGTANDKFTGT
+446 GLWENGTANDKFT
-461 SGKFEFKGLGEGTYD
+461 SVDGKFEFNGLGEGTYD
-476 IEETDVPDGYLS
+476 IEETDVPEGYLS
-488 TTRAKFQVV
+488 VTKARFQVV
-497 ITATNKDKDGN
+497 ITATRKDTNNN
-508 VSDNAYTVKFINGN
+508 VLDNDYTVKFMNGN
-522 NGFNMLTNLDKDGIA
+522 NGFNMLTNLKADNTAD
-537 GNGGAKVKNITSITQ
+537 NGGAKVKNITSITQ

>member
-34 GSATITLSGATNAV
+34 SNATITLSGDANAV
-48 KGHAYKVV
+48 KGHTYKVV
-56 KIGSYDYSSITKDGK
+56 KIGSYDHPSITTDGK
-71 VEGVHVAT
+71 VEGVHVTT
-79 DAATAAGAAAAL
+79 DAATAIGAATAL
-91 TKVPDNSNWNTGDY
+91 DEASGNNNWRNDGDY
-105 KDNPVGYVAAH
+105 GNNPVGYVAAH
-116 SDMFASSVAEPWTG
+116 SDVLFASSTTEPWTG
-130 KLRDF
+130 TLRDF
-135 VSSLVRQSDF
+135 VSRLVQQSDF
-145 QTVLTGAPEHV
+145 QNVLAKAAGHV
-156 ADSDTYTISGL
+156 ADSDTYTINGL
-167 ADGLYI
+167 ADGLYV

-181 AEGVDHRQTNS
+181 ANGVDHKQTNS

-199 KINGHDLANQELGK
+199 KIDGHDFADQTLGSIK
-213 INVKNQPTDI
+213 VKNQTTDI

-229 DNKDM
+229 DDKDM

-261 TAEKQYQFQMTDT
+261 TTDKPYQFQMTDT
-274 MSKGLTFS
+274 MSKGLTFFDVA
-282 SVTSVTI
+282 SVKI
-289 GNKTLKAA
+289 GDKTLTPATA
-297 NANATVDADHYMLTK
+297 NTTVDADHYMLIK
-312 TDKQKYNADDT
+312 TDKQQYNAYDT
-323 ESMAT
+323 ETKAT

-344 AANSKVDAKAADTIT
+344 AASSNAEAKAADTIT
-359 IIYTA
+359 ITYTA
-364 ILNKDAIHAQNGANP
+364 KLNKDAIHAQDGANP

-407 YDFGFTKVRAD
+407 YDFGFTKVKAD

-430 KKNEKNG
+430 KKG
-437 QYLKFNETT
+437 DQYLKFNETT
-446 GLWENGTANDKFTGT
+446 GLWKDGTADDKFTGEN
-461 SGKFEFKGLGEGTYD
+461 GKFDFNGLGEGTYD
-476 IEETDVPDGYLS
+476 IEETDAPAGYLS
-488 TTRAKFQVV
+488 TAKAKFQVV

-508 VSDNAYTVKFINGN
+508 VRDNTYTVKFVNGN
-522 NGFNMLTNLDKDGIA
+522 KGFDMLTNLNEDGTA
-537 GNGGAKVKNITSITQ
+537 ADGGAKVKNITSITQ
-552 LPLTGATGI
+552 LPLTGTTGI

-567 AVMVIGAGLAIGAK
+567 AVMVIGSGLAIGVK

>member
-23 GAGSAMAADPA
+23 GTGSAMAADPA

-56 KIGSYDYSSITKDGK
+56 KIGSYDYSSIKQDGK

-79 DAATAAGAAAAL
+79 DAATAEAAATVL
-91 TKVPDNSNWNTGDY
+91 TQVLNNNSNWNAGDY

-116 SDMFASSVAEPWTG
+116 SDMFASSTAEPWTG

-135 VSSLVRQSDF
+135 VSSLVRQSEF
-145 QTVLTGAPEHV
+145 QTALAGATEHV
-156 ADSDTYTISGL
+156 ADSDTYTINGL
-167 ADGLYI
+167 KDGLYI

-181 AEGVDHRQTNS
+181 ADGVDHKHTNS

-199 KINGHDLANQELGK
+199 KIDGHDFADQTLGN

-261 TAEKQYQFQMTDT
+261 TVDKPYRFQMTDT

-282 SVTSVTI
+282 GVTSVTI

-297 NANATVDADHYMLTK
+297 DADADADHYQLTK
-312 TDKQKYNADDT
+312 KDNQQYNDTDT
-323 ESMAT
+323 ENKAT

-338 YAAGQN
+338 HAAGQN
-344 AANSKVDAKAADTIT
+344 AVSSTVDAKAADTIT
-359 IIYTA
+359 ITYTA

-407 YDFGFTKVRAD
+407 YDFGFTKVKAD

-430 KKNEKNG
+430 KKG
-437 QYLKFNETT
+437 DQYLKFNETT
-446 GLWENGTANDKFTGT
+446 GLWENGTANDKFTGVK
-461 SGKFEFKGLGEGTYD
+461 GKFEFNGLGEGTYD
-476 IEETDVPDGYLS
+476 IEETDVPEGYLS
-488 TTRAKFQVV
+488 ATKARFQVV
-497 ITATNKDKDGN
+497 ITATHKDTNNN
-508 VSDNAYTVKFINGN
+508 VLDNDYTVKFINGN
-522 NGFNMLTNLDKDGIA
+522 TGFNMLTNLKTDNTA
-537 GNGGAKVKNITSITQ
+537 ATGGAKVKNITSITQ

>member
-1 MKLRKLFA
+1 
-9 GVAAA
+9 
-14 ATLLSGMAL
+14 
-23 GAGSAMAADPA
+23 MAADPA

-79 DAATAAGAAAAL
+79 DAATAEAATTVL
-91 TKVPDNSNWNTGDY
+91 TQVSGNSNWNTGDY
-105 KDNPVGYVAAH
+105 RDNPVGYVAAH
-116 SDMFASSVAEPWTG
+116 SDMFASSTAEPWTG

-145 QTVLTGAPEHV
+145 QTVLMAAPKHV
-156 ADSDTYTISGL
+156 ADSDTYTINGL

-173 VIDTTADN
+173 VIDTTAGN
-181 AEGVDHRQTNS
+181 ADGVDHKRTNS

-199 KINGHDLANQELGK
+199 KINGHDFANQELGSIK
-213 INVKNQPTDI
+213 VKNQPTDI

-241 GDTVTFKLTSKVPL
+241 GDAVTFKLTSKVPL

-261 TAEKQYQFQMTDT
+261 TVDKPYQFQMTDT
-274 MSKGLTFS
+274 MSKGLTFF
-282 SVTSVTI
+282 SVTSVKI
-289 GNKTLKAA
+289 GDKTLTAATA
-297 NANATVDADHYMLTK
+297 NAAADADHYKLT
-312 TDKQKYNADDT
+312 TTGKQKYNDAAT
-323 ESMAT
+323 ESTAT

-344 AANSKVDAKAADTIT
+344 AASSKADAKAADTIT

-407 YDFGFTKVRAD
+407 YDFGFTKVKAD

-430 KKNEKNG
+430 KKENG
-437 QYLKFNETT
+437 QYLKFNKVS
-446 GLWENGTANDKFTGT
+446 GLWENGTADDKFT
-461 SGKFEFKGLGEGTYD
+461 SVDGKFEFNGLGEGTYG
-476 IEETDVPDGYLS
+476 IEETDVPVGYLS
-488 TTRAKFQVV
+488 TTKAKFQVV
-497 ITATNKDKDGN
+497 ITATNKDTNNN
-508 VSDNAYTVKFINGN
+508 VLDNAYTVKFMNGN
-522 NGFNMLTNLDKDGIA
+522 NGFNMLTNLKADNTAD
-537 GNGGAKVKNITSITQ
+537 NGGAKVKNITSITQ

>member
-79 DAATAAGAAAAL
+79 DAATAEAATTVL
-91 TKVPDNSNWNTGDY
+91 TQVSGNSNWNTGDY
-105 KDNPVGYVAAH
+105 RDNPVGYVAAH
-116 SDMFASSVAEPWTG
+116 SDMFASSTAEPWTG

-135 VSSLVRQSDF
+135 VSRLVRQSDF
-145 QTVLTGAPEHV
+145 QTVLMAAPKHV
-156 ADSDTYTISGL
+156 ADSDTYTINGL

-173 VIDTTADN
+173 VIDTTAGN
-181 AEGVDHRQTNS
+181 ADGVDHKRTNS

-199 KINGHDLANQELGK
+199 KINGHDFANQELGSIK
-213 INVKNQPTDI
+213 VKNQPTDI

-241 GDTVTFKLTSKVPL
+241 GDAVTFKLTSKVPL

-261 TAEKQYQFQMTDT
+261 TVDKPYQFQMTDT
-274 MSKGLTFS
+274 MSKGLTFF
-282 SVTSVTI
+282 SVTSVKI
-289 GNKTLKAA
+289 GDKTLTAATA
-297 NANATVDADHYMLTK
+297 NAAADADHYKLT
-312 TDKQKYNADDT
+312 TTGKQKYNDAAT
-323 ESMAT
+323 ESTAT

-344 AANSKVDAKAADTIT
+344 AASSKADAKAADTIT

-407 YDFGFTKVRAD
+407 YDFGFTKVKAD

-430 KKNEKNG
+430 KKENG
-437 QYLKFNETT
+437 QYLKFNKVS
-446 GLWENGTANDKFTGT
+446 GLWENGTADDKFT
-461 SGKFEFKGLGEGTYD
+461 SVDGKFEFNGLGEGTYD
-476 IEETDVPDGYLS
+476 IEETDVPVGYLS
-488 TTRAKFQVV
+488 TTKAKFQVV
-497 ITATNKDKDGN
+497 ITATNKDTNNN
-508 VSDNAYTVKFINGN
+508 VLDNAYTVKFMNGN
-522 NGFNMLTNLDKDGIA
+522 NGFNMLTNLKADNTAD
-537 GNGGAKVKNITSITQ
+537 NGGAKVKNITSITQ

>member
-79 DAATAAGAAAAL
+79 DAATAEAATTVL
-91 TKVPDNSNWNTGDY
+91 TQVSGNSNWNTGDY
-105 KDNPVGYVAAH
+105 RDNPVGYVAAH
-116 SDMFASSVAEPWTG
+116 SDMFASSTAEPWTG

-145 QTVLTGAPEHV
+145 QTVLMAAPKHV
-156 ADSDTYTISGL
+156 ADSDTYTINGL

-173 VIDTTADN
+173 VIDTTAGN
-181 AEGVDHRQTNS
+181 ADGVDHKRTNS

-199 KINGHDLANQELGK
+199 KINGHDFANQELGSIK
-213 INVKNQPTDI
+213 VKNQPTDI

-241 GDTVTFKLTSKVPL
+241 GDAVTFKLTSKVPL

-261 TAEKQYQFQMTDT
+261 TVDKPYQFQMTDT
-274 MSKGLTFS
+274 MSKGLTFF
-282 SVTSVTI
+282 SVTSVKI
-289 GNKTLKAA
+289 GDKTLTAATA
-297 NANATVDADHYMLTK
+297 NAAADADHYKLT
-312 TDKQKYNADDT
+312 TTGKQKYNDAAT
-323 ESMAT
+323 ESTAT

-344 AANSKVDAKAADTIT
+344 AASSKADAKAADTIT

-407 YDFGFTKVRAD
+407 YDFGFTKVKAD

-430 KKNEKNG
+430 KKENG
-437 QYLKFNETT
+437 QYLKFNKVS
-446 GLWENGTANDKFTGT
+446 GLWENGTADDKFTGVD
-461 SGKFEFKGLGEGTYD
+461 GKFEFNGLGEGTYD
-476 IEETDVPDGYLS
+476 IEETDVPVGYLS
-488 TTRAKFQVV
+488 TTKAKFQVV
-497 ITATNKDKDGN
+497 ITATNKDTNNN
-508 VSDNAYTVKFINGN
+508 VLDNAYTVKFMNGN
-522 NGFNMLTNLDKDGIA
+522 NGFNMLTNLKADNTAD
-537 GNGGAKVKNITSITQ
+537 NGGAKVKNITSITQ

>member
-79 DAATAAGAAAAL
+79 DAATAGAATTVL
-91 TKVPDNSNWNTGDY
+91 TQVSGNSNWNTGDY
-105 KDNPVGYVAAH
+105 RSNPVGYVAAH
-116 SDMFASSVAEPWTG
+116 SDMFASSTTEPWTG

-145 QTVLTGAPEHV
+145 QTVLMAAPKHV
-156 ADSDTYTISGL
+156 ADSDTYTINGL

-173 VIDTTADN
+173 VIDTTAGN
-181 AEGVDHRQTNS
+181 ADGVDHKRTNS

-199 KINGHDLANQELGK
+199 KINGHDFANQELGSIK
-213 INVKNQPTDI
+213 VKNQPTDI

-241 GDTVTFKLTSKVPL
+241 GDAVTFKLTSKVPL

-261 TAEKQYQFQMTDT
+261 TVDKPYQFQMTDT
-274 MSKGLTFS
+274 MSKGLTFF
-282 SVTSVTI
+282 SVTSVKI
-289 GNKTLKAA
+289 GDKTLTAATA
-297 NANATVDADHYMLTK
+297 NAAADADHYKLT
-312 TDKQKYNADDT
+312 TTGKQKYNDAAT
-323 ESMAT
+323 ESTAT

-344 AANSKVDAKAADTIT
+344 AASSKADAKAADTIT

-407 YDFGFTKVRAD
+407 YDFGFTKVKAD

-430 KKNEKNG
+430 KKENG
-437 QYLKFNETT
+437 QYLKFNKVS
-446 GLWENGTANDKFTGT
+446 GLWENGTADDKFTGVD
-461 SGKFEFKGLGEGTYD
+461 GKFEFNGLGEGTYD
-476 IEETDVPDGYLS
+476 IEETDVPVGYLS
-488 TTRAKFQVV
+488 TTKAKFQVV
-497 ITATNKDKDGN
+497 ITATNKDTNNN
-508 VSDNAYTVKFINGN
+508 VLDNAYTVKFMNGN
-522 NGFNMLTNLDKDGIA
+522 SGFNMLTNLKADNTAD
-537 GNGGAKVKNITSITQ
+537 NGGAKVKNITSITQ